1 MVEKIVH
8 YYRKTDPPHSLLPT
22 VKEDLKRVGCDE
34 DVDKVEGVETESCFN
49 VRAAGPLTAGH
60 VEKLEWLLS
69 ETFDRD
75 GLQLERSCFAA
86 EASGDDLI
94 QLEFGPRLAFTSAFS
109 SNAVSV
115 CQACGVPIER
125 LELSRRYQFKSKGRL
140 SEAAVAAIKALLHDR
155 MTEQE
160 YHEPLQSFDSGAR
173 PAPVR
178 TIPIMEEGRAALE
191 KINQEMG
198 LGFDDFDLDYYTTL
212 FKVQLVIVLS
222 SLRSSGWSAR
232 LTLHTFTTT
241 LTGEAGT
248 QSDRCRVFRHGP
260 IKLGAF
266 SSLVLWWKD
275 GH

>member
-1 MVEKIVH
+1 MVVH
-8 YYRKTDPPHSLLPT
+8 YYRKTDPPHSLLPS
-22 VKEDLKRVGCDE
+22 VKEELKSAGCDE
-34 DVDKVEGVETESCFN
+34 DAVMIEGIETESCFN
-49 VRAAGPLTAGH
+49 VRAEGPLSAGH

-75 GLQLERSCFAA
+75 GLQLERSCFPAV
-86 EASGDDLI
+86 SSDDGMI

-125 LELSRRYQFKSKGRL
+125 LELSRRYQFKTKGRL
-140 SEAAVAAIKALLHDR
+140 SEAAIAAIKSLLHDR

-160 YHEPLQSFDSGAR
+160 YSGPLQSFDSGAR

-212 FKVQLVIVLS
+212 FKVQ
-222 SLRSSGWSAR
+222 
-232 LTLHTFTTT
+232 
-241 LTGEAGT
+241 
-248 QSDRCRVFRHGP
+248 Q
-260 IKLGAF
+260 
-266 SSLVLWWKD
+266 
-275 GH
+275 